1 MSQTQGGG
9 DPHAQGP
16 DHPRHDHPEED
27 RVSYYDNDYAL
38 RSPLDPPGPNPDQD
52 ERFDGLLLLEPR
64 SEFDQCI
71 LGVAERFNDRFVLYS
86 RKCVIDQLV
95 MDEEPSVAA
104 EADED
109 QQDPHESAMEH
120 YSFNILGSFVGE
132 TTPGFLVDDE

>member
-1 MSQTQGGG
+1 MF
-9 DPHAQGP
+9 DPVRGAEIF
-16 DHPRHDHPEED
+16 D
-27 RVSYYDNDYAL
+27 
-38 RSPLDPPGPNPDQD
+38 PDQD
-52 ERFDGLLLLEPR
+52 ERFDDLLLLEPR

-104 EADED
+104 EPDED
-109 QQDPHESAMEH
+109 QQDPREAAYEH

>member
-1 MSQTQGGG
+1 MF
-9 DPHAQGP
+9 DPVRGAEIF
-16 DHPRHDHPEED
+16 D
-27 RVSYYDNDYAL
+27 
-38 RSPLDPPGPNPDQD
+38 PDQD

-95 MDEEPSVAA
+95 MDEETSVAA
-104 EADED
+104 EPDED
-109 QQDPHESAMEH
+109 RQDPREAAYEH

>member
-1 MSQTQGGG
+1 MF
-9 DPHAQGP
+9 DPVRGAEIF
-16 DHPRHDHPEED
+16 D
-27 RVSYYDNDYAL
+27 
-38 RSPLDPPGPNPDQD
+38 PDQD
-52 ERFDGLLLLEPR
+52 ERFDDLLLLEPR

-104 EADED
+104 EPDED

>member
-1 MSQTQGGG
+1 MF
-9 DPHAQGP
+9 DPVRGAEIF
-16 DHPRHDHPEED
+16 D
-27 RVSYYDNDYAL
+27 
-38 RSPLDPPGPNPDQD
+38 PDQD

-86 RKCVIDQLV
+86 RKCIIDQLT
-95 MDEEPSVAA
+95 MDEETSVAA
-104 EADED
+104 ESEACPDC
-109 QQDPHESAMEH
+109 DPREAAYEH